1 MSLPKYLGFLFA
13 FLLVAA
19 GVQASNT
26 PDPAYLDELL
36 RQAVELRLS
45 DAREWH
51 LLLHYR
57 ENLWKGFTSEADG
70 PAFFLASNGKT
81 DPAAELEATLRK
93 LFTDELVG
101 RTAQDTQCAFPAR
114 YHWLKSVLAID
125 DRRLLPKP
133 CVRFADWLSAL
144 NPEGVT
150 LIFPSAF
157 MNNPSSMFGHLLLR
171 IDQKGQT
178 EQTRILAYTINYA
191 AEITTSNGFT
201 YAYMGMTGGF
211 KGYFSTMP
219 YYLKV
224 QEYRDFE
231 SRDIWEYRL
240 NFTQDQVLQMLRH
253 AWELGNTY
261 FDYFYFKENCA
272 YHILSLLEVAD
283 PRLHLTDEFIVW
295 TIPTDTIRLIT
306 GHPGFVAD
314 RVFRPSL
321 TSQIEGRNATLSH
334 DERGWLGHIVKDPS
348 VAQAD
353 GFRRLALDRQAF
365 VLDVAAHYLRY
376 LGLSDERHAASYR
389 ERYRA
394 VLVARSALRVQ
405 PAAVVIPPLSEAPEK
420 GHLARRAGAGFGW
433 RQDGFFEEINL
444 RPAYHDL
451 LDPQIGYT
459 PDAQIEFLAAKLRHY
474 EKHDQFRLER
484 LAIVDI
490 ISLSPMDSLFKRPSW
505 KVGLT
510 WETVRREG
518 CRYCG
523 NLNFNVGPGL
533 AVETKW
539 LRREVY
545 FAFAELDANYSHAF
559 EENHRVGGGG
569 TVGVVVDLTERWTSL
584 LSATYLRYALG
595 EHSDNTKYT
604 FQQRYTLSK
613 DWAIRLELNHFER
626 RDNEV
631 MVTMQAYF

>member
-1 MSLPKYLGFLFA
+1 MPRYLGFLFA

-19 GVQASNT
+19 GVQASDG
-26 PDPAYLDELL
+26 PDPAYLHELL

-57 ENLWKGFTSEADG
+57 KNLWEGFTSEADG

-157 MNNPSSMFGHLLLR
+157 MNNPSSMFGHLLIR

-178 EQTRILAYTINYA
+178 EQTRILAYTINYS
-191 AEITTSNGFT
+191 AEINTSSGLL
-201 YAYMGMTGGF
+201 YAYLGMTGGF
-211 KGYFSTMP
+211 QGYFSTMP

-261 FDYFYFKENCA
+261 FDYFYLKENCS

-283 PRLHLTDEFIVW
+283 PRLHLTDEFVVW
-295 TIPTDTIRLIT
+295 TIPTDTVRLIT
-306 GHPGFVAD
+306 SQPGLVGD
-314 RVFRPSL
+314 VVSRPSL
-321 TSQIEGRNATLSH
+321 SSQIKGQNATLSA
-334 DERGWLGHIVKDPS
+334 DERRWLGRIATDPRL
-348 VAQAD
+348 AQD
-353 GFRRLALDRQAF
+353 EEFHRLALDRQAF

-376 LGLSDERHAASYR
+376 LGLSDERQAASYR

-394 VLVARSALRVQ
+394 VLVARSALRVHS
-405 PAAVVIPPLSEAPEK
+405 PTMFIAPLTAAPET
-420 GHLARRAGAGFGW
+420 GHLTRRVGTGFGW
-433 RQDGFFEEINL
+433 RQDEFFEEINF

-451 LDPQIGYT
+451 LDPETGYT
-459 PDAQIEFLAAKLRHY
+459 PNAQIEFLAAKIRHY
-474 EKHDQFRLER
+474 EKHNQFRLER

-510 WETVRREG
+510 WETVRRDG
-518 CRYCG
+518 CGYCG
-523 NLNFNVGPGL
+523 NLNFNVGPGVAL
-533 AVETKW
+533 ETRW

-545 FAFAELDANYSHAF
+545 FAFAEIDANYSHAF
-559 EENHRVGGGG
+559 EENHRAGGGG
-569 TVGVVVDLTERWTSL
+569 TVGMLADLTERWKVL
-584 LSATYLRYALG
+584 LSATYLTYPLG
-595 EHSDNTKYT
+595 DRSDNTKYS
-604 FQQRYTLSK
+604 FQQRFTLTK
-613 DWAIRLELNHFER
+613 NWTVRVELNHFER
-626 RDNEV
+626 RDNEA
-631 MVTMQAYF
+631 MVTVQTFF